1 MSVSVSQSSISAKIR
16 TTTTEKVQRTSF
28 SSGTDASSIIT
39 VSQSM
44 PGTVDSPQSSGSV
57 LTVAVAAGVSAAVVL
72 IFLTFLVVAL
82 VVCIRKSKQKKTSYI
97 TNTTTATL
105 DNPTY
110 DSNSNGNFSMYMLNA
125 MFKIVNKYYF

>member
-1 MSVSVSQSSISAKIR
+1 MSISSLSTGVISLQA
-16 TTTTEKVQRTSF
+16 T
-28 SSGTDASSIIT
+28 GTI
-39 VSQSM
+39 
-44 PGTVDSPQSSGSV
+44 DSPQSSGSV

-72 IFLTFLVVAL
+72 IVLTFLVVAL

-125 MFKIVNKYYF
+125 MFKL